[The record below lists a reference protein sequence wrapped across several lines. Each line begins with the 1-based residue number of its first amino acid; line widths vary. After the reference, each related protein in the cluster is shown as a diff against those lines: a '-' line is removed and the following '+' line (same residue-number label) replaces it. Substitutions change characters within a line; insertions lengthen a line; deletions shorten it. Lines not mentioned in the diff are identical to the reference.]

1 MIILLNGASSSGKTT
16 LARALQAKW
25 DSPLLHLGIDTT
37 IGMLPA
43 AYVGMGPRSCEG
55 FEFYYDADD
64 RGPVVR
70 VRSGPVARKLGA
82 SIARTVALLA
92 AEGHDLVLDYVI
104 LETKDL
110 VPFLQEL
117 GPFRVYFVGV
127 RCDLG
132 TLEARELS
140 RGDRML
146 NLARPQHGAVHAP
159 PRPLR
164 FGGRHN
170 GAQSLRPRDEHHRAH
185 SSQPP
190 ARLLQQAAWGAGSDR
205 DAPHA
210 DGLHNRPSS

>member
-25 DSPLLHLGIDTT
+25 DGPLLHLGIDTT

-70 VRSGPVARKLGA
+70 LRSGPVARKLGA
-82 SIARTVALLA
+82 SIARAVALLA
-92 AEGHDLVLDYVI
+92 ADGHDLVLDYVI

-110 VPFLQEL
+110 VPYLQEL
-117 GPFRVYFVGV
+117 GRFRVYFVGV

-146 NLARPQHGAVHAP
+146 NLARPQHGAVHAA
-159 PRPLR
+159 PRHYDLEVDTTAGNPYDLATRIIKHTRQNPQPDSFVKLR
-164 FGGRHN
+164 AELGVI
-170 GAQSLRPRDEHHRAH
+170 ATQ
-185 SSQPP
+185 
-190 ARLLQQAAWGAGSDR
+190 
-205 DAPHA
+205 A
-210 DGLHNRPSS
+210 DGVHNQPFS

>member
-1 MIILLNGASSSGKTT
+1 MVILLNGASSSGKTT

-25 DSPLLHLGIDTT
+25 DGPLLHLGIDTT

-55 FEFYYDADD
+55 VEFYYGADD

-82 SIARTVALLA
+82 SIARMVALLA
-92 AEGHDLVLDYVI
+92 ADGHDLVLDYVI
-104 LETKDL
+104 FETKDL
-110 VPFLQEL
+110 VPFLEEL
-117 GPFRVYFVGV
+117 GAFRVYFVGV

-146 NLARPQHGAVHAP
+146 NLARPQHEAVHAA
-159 PRPLR
+159 PRHYDLEVDTTAGNPYDLATSIIEHTR
-164 FGGRHN
+164 QN
-170 GAQSLRPRDEHHRAH
+170 LRPDSFVKLRAELGVIETRRTQKGN
-185 SSQPP
+185 QPF
-190 ARLLQQAAWGAGSDR
+190 S
-205 DAPHA
+205 
-210 DGLHNRPSS
+210 